1 MTKKTIME
9 LLRETNEKA
18 EAEGHYYDMNR
29 LFSRAMDAAN
39 DLHFESIEQH
49 VAVHTLDALE
59 RIANALESNANQKQA
74 KGNQTQIKD
83 NITYSEFFEEF
94 NKKTDYHA
102 CTSDR
107 GGADIVAGEGS
118 LKAHFSPE
126 YRAWL
131 FRESVFDANGL
142 ALMEKLAAT
151 PPELRG
157 EIDND

>member
-1 MTKKTIME
+1 MDIRPIIEDLEYVKHVYGE
-9 LLRETNEKA
+9 CPA
-18 EAEGHYYDMNR
+18 EEG
-29 LFSRAMDAAN
+29 L
-39 DLHFESIEQH
+39 SILK
-49 VAVHTLDALE
+49 VDALQ

-74 KGNQTQIKD
+74 KGN
-83 NITYSEFFEEF
+83 ITYQEFFEAF
-94 NKKTDYHA
+94 NKMQCDYHA